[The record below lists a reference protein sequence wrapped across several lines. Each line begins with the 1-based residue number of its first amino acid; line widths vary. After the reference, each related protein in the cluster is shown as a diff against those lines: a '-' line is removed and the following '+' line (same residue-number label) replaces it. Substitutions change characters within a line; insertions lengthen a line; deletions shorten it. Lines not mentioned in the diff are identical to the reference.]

1 MRTKL
6 SDLRETS
13 RTDEEVRDRDRGK
26 KAKMKD
32 YADRQR
38 YVEESDLMEGDK
50 VLLKQQRVNK
60 WSTSFE
66 SQPYEIVEKM
76 GNSVLVKSP

>member
-1 MRTKL
+1 
-6 SDLRETS
+6 
-13 RTDEEVRDRDRGK
+13 
-26 KAKMKD
+26 MKD
-32 YADRQR
+32 YADRER
-38 YVEESDLMEGDK
+38 YAEESDLMEGDK